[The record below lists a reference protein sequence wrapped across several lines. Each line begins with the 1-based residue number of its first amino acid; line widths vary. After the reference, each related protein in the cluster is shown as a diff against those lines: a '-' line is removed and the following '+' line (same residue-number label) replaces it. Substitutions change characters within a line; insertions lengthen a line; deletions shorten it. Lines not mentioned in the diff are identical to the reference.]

1 MLVSETMIRLMRALL
16 ISDEPISLRELTK
29 RADVTLSRAS
39 KEIDRLYRAGYV
51 RKRPQVAVQRRRDL
65 LLAFSYCWSIKAVP
79 FEAFDALE
87 RPDHLSKVIT
97 KIAKKEGLAY
107 AFTLLVGTEVLSPY
121 VVPSTVHLY
130 IDGAQVEKWRKAL
143 SENGIYPTESRTI
156 GKVNLLIYD
165 GSVLQGAIERKGV
178 RVVSPYQLFAD
189 LHGMGGIMRDAADK
203 LAERMG
209 WGE

>member
-1 MLVSETMIRLMRALL
+1 
-16 ISDEPISLRELTK
+16 
-29 RADVTLSRAS
+29 
-39 KEIDRLYRAGYV
+39 
-51 RKRPQVAVQRRRDL
+51 
-65 LLAFSYCWSIKAVP
+65 
-79 FEAFDALE
+79 
-87 RPDHLSKVIT
+87 
-97 KIAKKEGLAY
+97 
-107 AFTLLVGTEVLSPY
+107 
-121 VVPSTVHLY
+121 
-130 IDGAQVEKWRKAL
+130 L

-209 WGE
+209 WGD